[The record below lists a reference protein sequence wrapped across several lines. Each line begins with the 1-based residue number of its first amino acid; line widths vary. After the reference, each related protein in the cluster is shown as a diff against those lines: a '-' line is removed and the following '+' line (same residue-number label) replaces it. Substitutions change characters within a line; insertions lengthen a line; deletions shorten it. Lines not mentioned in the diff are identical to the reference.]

1 MTSPSQ
7 LKYLDAIGIPVWVS
21 RDIVVAL
28 DDSQSA
34 PSPDVE
40 QAQTQIHSQHHSQT
54 QAIQQPQNVTGTNS
68 AESILQSLNQQSEPT
83 NRQSQ
88 TAPAPVVEKAVAPTQ
103 APVAPTQNEIAR
115 TASHIVYA
123 CGSTQA
129 DWMIIG
135 ESPELNDERIN
146 QPYSGDSGVLL
157 ENMLRAVGL
166 ENPRNDTY
174 MVNVIK
180 ASMQAIVPESVGE
193 LNQILSQKIKEVK
206 PNMILIVGQLS
217 AQNVLQSKEPLAR
230 LRGKAQKHSET
241 GTSIV
246 VTYYP
251 THLLSKP
258 IDKRKAWDDLK
269 LAMSLISDAS
279 DAQSE

>member
-1 MTSPSQ
+1 M
-7 LKYLDAIGIPVWVS
+7 GIPVWVS

-28 DDSQSA
+28 DDSQSTIEPVA
-34 PSPDVE
+34 D
-40 QAQTQIHSQHHSQT
+40 QSQKSSQ
-54 QAIQQPQNVTGTNS
+54 QQVVAGANS
-68 AESILQSLNQQSEPT
+68 AESILQSLNQQNEPT
-83 NRQSQ
+83 DRQRQ
-88 TAPAPVVEKAVAPTQ
+88 TAPTPVVEKAVAPTQ
-103 APVAPTQNEIAR
+103 TQQTPVAPSQNEIAR
-115 TASHIVYA
+115 TASHIVYG
-123 CGSTQA
+123 CGSKQA

-135 ESPELNDERIN
+135 ESPELNDERTN

-157 ENMLRAVGL
+157 DNMLRAVGL
-166 ENPRNDTY
+166 DNPRHDAY

-193 LNQILSQKIKEVK
+193 LNQILSEKIKEIK
-206 PNMILIVGQLS
+206 PKMVLIVGQLS

-230 LRGKAQKHSET
+230 LRAKAQKHPET
-241 GTSIV
+241 DTSIV

-269 LAMSLISDAS
+269 LAMNLINDAS
-279 DAQSE
+279 EAPSK

>member
-34 PSPDVE
+34 TAPVADQSQGSSQQ
-40 QAQTQIHSQHHSQT
+40 QA
-54 QAIQQPQNVTGTNS
+54 VTGASS

-83 NRQSQ
+83 NRQRQ
-88 TAPAPVVEKAVAPTQ
+88 TTQAPAVEKPVAPTQ
-103 APVAPTQNEIAR
+103 TQQTPATPTQNEIAR

-135 ESPELNDERIN
+135 ESPELNDERTN
-146 QPYSGDSGVLL
+146 QPYLGDSGVLL
-157 ENMLRAVGL
+157 ENMLRAVGI
-166 ENPRNDTY
+166 ENPRNDAY

-193 LNQILSQKIKEVK
+193 LNQILSEKIKEIK
-206 PNMILIVGQLS
+206 PKMILVVGQLS

-230 LRGKAQKHSET
+230 LRAKAQTHPET
-241 GTSIV
+241 GTNIV

-269 LAMSLISDAS
+269 LAMRLINDAS
-279 DAQSE
+279 DAPSE